1 MKPLTDQET
10 TKAWRE
16 LKRKSWS
23 SQPSWPLVE
32 AGYVS
37 FDTEECWTITAAGLA
52 ALERLLPCK
61 PVGGSSMTCFMG
73 TNCCQKHR
81 RAALFPF
88 VEDEESLARKSL
100 ILSQPRLT
108 EG

>member
-1 MKPLTDQET
+1 MKPMTDQET

-23 SQPSWPLVE
+23 TQPFWPLVE

-37 FDTEECWTITAAGLA
+37 FDLEECWTITKTGLE
-52 ALERLLPCK
+52 ALERIGSCE
-61 PVGGSSMTCFMG
+61 PVGGMSNTCFMG
-73 TNCCQKHR
+73 TRSCVKHR

-88 VEDEESLARKSL
+88 VLEEG
-100 ILSQPRLT
+100 PT
-108 EG
+108 EAPSSREP